1 MAHVTLKSVT
11 KIFADG
17 IVALD
22 HVSLNVA
29 HGELL
34 VVVGPSGCGKTTL
47 LRSVAGLE
55 RPDAGQ
61 IKIGEKIVNNVH
73 PKDRDVAMV
82 FQNYALY
89 PHLTAYQNMA
99 FGLRFRKYAKSEIEK
114 RVQEVA
120 MMLEMTN
127 LLGRKPASLSGGQRQ
142 RVALGRAMAQRPKV
156 FLFDE
161 PLSNLDPQS
170 RVSARRKLKS
180 LLRRLNTTTVYVTHD
195 QGEAMTLGD
204 RLAVMCEGI
213 IHQVGP
219 PLEVF
224 NAPVNKFVASFIGTP
239 QMNFLQGTVKVNEH
253 GAMFVTRDGEIPL
266 SMELSNRAKAANGQE
281 LTLGIRPRDLHYE
294 PVSNNEERSFLGR
307 VMTVETMGDRLDV
320 QLETRSGTELTI
332 GLDLSYRP
340 NIGEFGRFTLD
351 PSGIKIFRKGQFGP
365 NIDFDN
371 VAYNRD

>member
-1 MAHVTLKSVT
+1 MAHVSLKNVT
-11 KIFADG
+11 KVFADA

-22 HVSLNVA
+22 RVSLNVA
-29 HGELL
+29 DGELM

-47 LRSVAGLE
+47 LRSIAGLE

-61 IKIGEKIVNNVH
+61 IKIGEKIVNNVP

-89 PHLTAYQNMA
+89 PHLTASQNMA

-127 LLGRKPASLSGGQRQ
+127 LLVRKPAALSGGQRQ

-204 RLAVMCEGI
+204 RLAVMCDGI

-224 NAPVNKFVASFIGTP
+224 NAPVNKFVASFVGTP
-239 QMNFLQGTVKVNEH
+239 QMNFLQGTVKANEH

-266 SMELSNRAKAANGQE
+266 SVELSNRAKAANGQE

-294 PVSNNEERSFLGR
+294 PVSSDEKKQFLGK
-307 VMTVETMGDRLDV
+307 VVAVETTGDRLDV
-320 QLETRSGTELTI
+320 QFETRYRMELTI
-332 GLDLSYRP
+332 SLDLSYRP
-340 NIGEFGRFTLD
+340 NVGEFGRVMLD
-351 PSGIKIFRKGQFGP
+351 PSGIRIFKKGPFGQ

-371 VAYNRD
+371 VVDHRD